1 MLETPDVPP
10 IARVMRVAPR
20 PGEQPAAG
28 FSWGDYEDVDESRV
42 TADDADS
49 EDEGGWIVKGSN
61 RRPSMCSRHI
71 ASQLCCA
78 NTHSTRAEPKA
89 SSSQI
94 APQTAPETMTKKKRQ
109 NMVCLR

>member
-42 TADDADS
+42 TADDADG

-61 RRPSMCSRHI
+61 RRPSMFSLHCI
-71 ASQLCCA
+71 
-78 NTHSTRAEPKA
+78 T
-89 SSSQI
+89 
-94 APQTAPETMTKKKRQ
+94 
-109 NMVCLR
+109 VVLR